1 VRADA
6 ADSEERNDPKA
17 AARACSSHPV
27 RCLRSARSRASGSC
41 AARCAARFGS
51 LRGDCPYIP
60 RSSQSF
66 HMAAPSGSTSLRDE
80 ILADRKKYI
89 GYNVAVN
96 YAKDPIVVMRGEKQ
110 FLYDE
115 VRVRGA
121 LCVLCAV

>member
-1 VRADA
+1 
-6 ADSEERNDPKA
+6 
-17 AARACSSHPV
+17 
-27 RCLRSARSRASGSC
+27 
-41 AARCAARFGS
+41 
-51 LRGDCPYIP
+51 
-60 RSSQSF
+60 
-66 HMAAPSGSTSLRDE
+66 MAAPSGSTSLRDE